1 MRLSAKEAEIIKN
14 SAIKYFGSNSNVY
27 LFGSRV
33 DDKKKG
39 GDIDIYVEI
48 DKPLSDIFDSK
59 INFIVDLKNKLGDQK
74 IDVVIKSSN
83 SDKDSSIYKIAKKT
97 GIAL

>member
-39 GDIDIYVEI
+39 ATSTYM
-48 DKPLSDIFDSK
+48 
-59 INFIVDLKNKLGDQK
+59 
-74 IDVVIKSSN
+74 
-83 SDKDSSIYKIAKKT
+83 
-97 GIAL
+97 